1 MGAPAPISTKQ
12 ELLANWQILAVAFM
26 LVFFSFGVP
35 NFSLPFMYKPAMDE
49 FGWSNAQAQA
59 LSSSKFLVGAVAA
72 LGMGIVIDKIGGKL
86 SVLIGA
92 LCGGIAMALFMFATN
107 LPVYYL
113 AGAVLGL
120 SASSIVAAMKVVVS
134 RLFEINQ
141 GLAIGIVLSATSAG
155 QVLMPLVWA
164 PLLDAGYNWRYIAGA
179 LSLGSLLISTPL
191 WLFFMSRNGATQNV
205 INQATS
211 RSANEITM
219 WQHFK
224 AISKERGF
232 WLIVISVFLVSA
244 VDQAM
249 TQNHVTYLRVDKGI
263 NLSVLGW
270 ASSFAGV
277 LAFISKPLCGS
288 LYDRYSINAI
298 KFFYFLLGVS
308 VLLALPVAGTWSL
321 LIFLAVL
328 GFAHGA
334 LIVEVPV
341 LTKHY
346 LGTKNMGMTI
356 GLVSVAVNLGFAAGP
371 PLLGQFVDHYGNF
384 TNGLL
389 FYAFLAFVGFAML
402 LPIQPRFWVPPSQR
416 RKQEQEVGAVSMKPA
431 NA

>member
-1 MGAPAPISTKQ
+1 
-12 ELLANWQILAVAFM
+12 
-26 LVFFSFGVP
+26 
-35 NFSLPFMYKPAMDE
+35 
-49 FGWSNAQAQA
+49 
-59 LSSSKFLVGAVAA
+59 
-72 LGMGIVIDKIGGKL
+72 
-86 SVLIGA
+86 
-92 LCGGIAMALFMFATN
+92 
-107 LPVYYL
+107 
-113 AGAVLGL
+113 
-120 SASSIVAAMKVVVS
+120 
-134 RLFEINQ
+134 
-141 GLAIGIVLSATSAG
+141 VLSATSAG

-164 PLLDAGYNWRYIAGA
+164 PLLEAGYNWRYIAGA

-263 NLSVLGW
+263 NLNVLGW

-277 LAFISKPLCGS
+277 LAFVSKPLCGS
-288 LYDRYSINAI
+288 LYDRYSLNAI

-308 VLLALPVAGTWSL
+308 VLLALPVSGTWTL

-389 FYAFLAFVGFAML
+389 FYAFISFVGFFLL
-402 LPIQPRFWVPPSQR
+402 LPIKPRFWVPPSQR
-416 RKQEQEVGAVSMKPA
+416 KNKEQEAGVTSLRPA
-431 NA
+431 SA